1 MNIQT
6 ICEKYQLNKD
16 EQKILTYMNSHR
28 QELRNLSI
36 RELAKRT
43 FTSPSFIIKTCKK
56 IKLSGY
62 SELVFLITNTPKF
75 PNNTE
80 NDLKVKSYVKL
91 FFNLMDKHKDSM
103 IMILSSGFSQ
113 NIANYMSEYLNL
125 HGFRCTANSHLE
137 LFRKN
142 KDALIILIS
151 NSGETKRLAELC
163 IQAKRNNRDILSFV
177 GDSNSTIAKN
187 SSLAISSDT
196 FNPSS
201 FDSHY
206 PQLFFGLTLIY
217 FELLM
222 SYFLSRQ
229 VPFLKTLSS

>member
-43 FTSPSFIIKTCKK
+43 FASPSFIIKTCKK
-56 IKLSGY
+56 MKLSGY
-62 SELVFLITNTPKF
+62 SELVFLITDTPKF

-80 NDLKVKSYVKL
+80 NDLKVKSYVKP
-91 FFNLMDKHKDSM
+91 FSNLMDKHKDSM
-103 IMILSSGFSQ
+103 IMILGSGFSQ
-113 NIANYMSEYLNL
+113 NIANYMSEHLNL

-137 LFRKN
+137 LLRKN
-142 KDALIILIS
+142 KSVLIIVIS

-163 IQAKRNNRDILSFV
+163 IQAQQNNRDILSFV
-177 GDSNSTIAKN
+177 GNSNSTIAQN
-187 SSLAISSDT
+187 STLAISSDT
-196 FNPSS
+196 FNSSS

-222 SYFLSRQ
+222 SYFLSR
-229 VPFLKTLSS
+229 

>member
-80 NDLKVKSYVKL
+80 NALKVKSYVKL

-142 KDALIILIS
+142 KDALIIVIS

-222 SYFLSRQ
+222 SYFLSR
-229 VPFLKTLSS
+229 

>member
-28 QELRNLSI
+28 QELRNLTI

-56 IKLSGY
+56 MKLSGY

-80 NDLKVKSYVKL
+80 NDLKVKSYVKP
-91 FFNLMDKHKDSM
+91 FSNLMDKHKDSM
-103 IMILSSGFSQ
+103 IMILGSGFSQ
-113 NIANYMSEYLNL
+113 NIANYMSEHLNL

-137 LFRKN
+137 LLRKN
-142 KDALIILIS
+142 KNVLIIVIS

-163 IQAKRNNRDILSFV
+163 IQAQQNNRDTLSFV
-177 GDSNSTIAKN
+177 GNSNSTIAQN
-187 SSLAISSDT
+187 STLAISSDT
-196 FNPSS
+196 FNASS
-201 FDSHY
+201 LDSHY

-222 SYFLSRQ
+222 SYFLSR
-229 VPFLKTLSS
+229 

>member
-222 SYFLSRQ
+222 SYFLSR
-229 VPFLKTLSS
+229 

>member
-6 ICEKYQLNKD
+6 ISEKFQLNTD
-16 EQKILTYMNSHR
+16 EQKILIYMNQHR
-28 QELRNLSI
+28 NEIKNINI

-43 FTSPSFIIKTCKK
+43 FTSPSFIVKTCKK
-56 IKLSGY
+56 MKLSGY
-62 SELVFLITNTPKF
+62 SELVFLIADAPNF

-80 NDLKVKSYVKL
+80 NDLKVESYVKP
-91 FFNLMDKHKDSM
+91 FSNLMDKHKDSM
-103 IMILSSGFSQ
+103 IMILGSGYSQ

-125 HGFRCTANSHLE
+125 NGFRCTSNSHLE
-137 LFRKN
+137 MLRKHKN
-142 KDALIILIS
+142 TLIIVIS

-163 IQAKRNNRDILSFV
+163 IQAKKNNRDVISFT
-177 GDSNSTIAKN
+177 GDKNSTIAKH
-187 SSLAISSDT
+187 STLAISSDT
-196 FNPSS
+196 FNPTS

-222 SYFLSRQ
+222 SNFLSN
-229 VPFLKTLSS
+229 

>member
-1 MNIQT
+1 MNIQS

-16 EQKILTYMNSHR
+16 EQKVLLYMNQHSS
-28 QELRNLSI
+28 ELRNLSI

-56 IKLSGY
+56 MKLSGY
-62 SELVFLITNTPKF
+62 SELVFLITDTPKF
-75 PNNTE
+75 PSNTE
-80 NDLKVKSYVKL
+80 NDLKVRSYVKSFSSL
-91 FFNLMDKHKDSM
+91 LSKHRDSM
-103 IMILSSGFSQ
+103 IMILGNGFSQ
-113 NIANYMSEYLNL
+113 NIVNYMSEYFNL

-137 LFRKN
+137 LLRKK
-142 KDALIILIS
+142 KDDLIIVIS
-151 NSGETKRLAELC
+151 NSGETKRLADLC
-163 IQAKRNNRDILSFV
+163 IQAKKNNKDIISFV
-177 GDSNSTIAKN
+177 GNGNSTIANN

-196 FNPSS
+196 FNLSS

-222 SYFLSRQ
+222 SYFLS
-229 VPFLKTLSS
+229 K

>member
-28 QELRNLSI
+28 QELRNLTI

-56 IKLSGY
+56 MKLSGY

-80 NDLKVKSYVKL
+80 NDLKVKSYVKP
-91 FFNLMDKHKDSM
+91 FSNLMDKHKDSM
-103 IMILSSGFSQ
+103 IMILGSGFSQ
-113 NIANYMSEYLNL
+113 NIANYMSEHLNL

-137 LFRKN
+137 LLRKN
-142 KDALIILIS
+142 KNVLIIVIS

-163 IQAKRNNRDILSFV
+163 IQAQQNNRDILSFV
-177 GDSNSTIAKN
+177 GNSNSTIAQN
-187 SSLAISSDT
+187 STLAISSDT
-196 FNPSS
+196 FNASS
-201 FDSHY
+201 LDSHY

-222 SYFLSRQ
+222 SYFLSR
-229 VPFLKTLSS
+229 

>member
-1 MNIQT
+1 MFLWLLTFYQT
-6 ICEKYQLNKD
+6 GPNGLFIFYQVFNL
-16 EQKILTYMNSHR
+16 ILQS
-28 QELRNLSI
+28 
-36 RELAKRT
+36 A
-43 FTSPSFIIKTCKK
+43 KK

-62 SELVFLITNTPKF
+62 SELVFLITDTPKF

-80 NDLKVKSYVKL
+80 NDLKVKSYVKP

-103 IMILSSGFSQ
+103 IMILGSDFSQ

-137 LFRKN
+137 LLRKN
-142 KDALIILIS
+142 KNVLIIVIS

-163 IQAKRNNRDILSFV
+163 IQAQQNNQDILSFV

-187 SSLAISSDT
+187 LSLAIRSDT

-201 FDSHY
+201 FESHY

-222 SYFLSRQ
+222 SYFLSR
-229 VPFLKTLSS
+229 

>member
-56 IKLSGY
+56 ITLSGY

-80 NDLKVKSYVKL
+80 NDLKVKSYVKP
-91 FFNLMDKHKDSM
+91 FFNLMDKHKDSI

-142 KDALIILIS
+142 KDALIIVIS

-222 SYFLSRQ
+222 SYFLS
-229 VPFLKTLSS
+229 K

>member
-62 SELVFLITNTPKF
+62 SELVFLITDTPKF

-80 NDLKVKSYVKL
+80 NDLKVKSYVKP
-91 FFNLMDKHKDSM
+91 FSNLMDKHKDSM
-103 IMILSSGFSQ
+103 IMILGSGFSQ
-113 NIANYMSEYLNL
+113 NIANYMSEHLNL

-137 LFRKN
+137 LLRKN
-142 KDALIILIS
+142 KNVLIIVIS

-163 IQAKRNNRDILSFV
+163 IQAQQNNRDILSFV
-177 GDSNSTIAKN
+177 GNSNSTIAQN
-187 SSLAISSDT
+187 STLAISSDT
-196 FNPSS
+196 FNASS

-206 PQLFFGLTLIY
+206 PQLFFGLTLIH

-222 SYFLSRQ
+222 SYFLSR
-229 VPFLKTLSS
+229 

>member
-177 GDSNSTIAKN
+177 GDSTSTIAKN

-222 SYFLSRQ
+222 SYFLSR
-229 VPFLKTLSS
+229 

>member
-56 IKLSGY
+56 MKLSGY
-62 SELVFLITNTPKF
+62 SELVFLITDTPKF

-80 NDLKVKSYVKL
+80 NDLKVKSYVKP
-91 FFNLMDKHKDSM
+91 FSNLMDKHKDSM
-103 IMILSSGFSQ
+103 IMILGSGFSQ

-137 LFRKN
+137 LLRKN
-142 KDALIILIS
+142 KNVLIIVIS

-163 IQAKRNNRDILSFV
+163 IQAQQNNRDILSFV
-177 GDSNSTIAKN
+177 GNSNSTIAQN
-187 SSLAISSDT
+187 STLAISSDT

-222 SYFLSRQ
+222 SYFLSR
-229 VPFLKTLSS
+229 

>member
-16 EQKILTYMNSHR
+16 EQKILTYMSSHR

-177 GDSNSTIAKN
+177 GDSTSTIAKN

-222 SYFLSRQ
+222 SYFLSR
-229 VPFLKTLSS
+229 

>member
-6 ICEKYQLNKD
+6 ISEKFQLTND
-16 EQKILTYMNSHR
+16 EKKILIYMNQHR
-28 QELRNLSI
+28 SELKNISI

-56 IKLSGY
+56 MKLSGY
-62 SELVFLITNTPKF
+62 SELVFLITDTPNF
-75 PNNTE
+75 PNNSE
-80 NDLKVKSYVKL
+80 NDLKVKSYVKP
-91 FFNLMDKHKDSM
+91 FSKLMDKHKDSM
-103 IMILSSGFSQ
+103 IMILGSGFSQ

-125 HGFRCTANSHLE
+125 NGFRCTANSHLE
-137 LFRKN
+137 MLRKN
-142 KDALIILIS
+142 KDALIIVIS
-151 NSGETKRLAELC
+151 NSGETKRLSELC
-163 IQAKRNNRDILSFV
+163 IQAKKNNRDVLSFV
-177 GDSNSTIAKN
+177 GNTHSTIAKH
-187 SSLAISSDT
+187 STLSISSDT

-222 SYFLSRQ
+222 STFL
-229 VPFLKTLSS
+229 PE

>member
-16 EQKILTYMNSHR
+16 EEKILLYMNEHR
-28 QELRNLSI
+28 SELKNLSI
-36 RELAKRT
+36 CELSKRT
-43 FTSPSFIIKTCKK
+43 FISPSFIVKTCKK
-56 IKLSGY
+56 MKLSGY
-62 SELVFLITNTPKF
+62 SELVFLITDTPKF

-80 NDLKVKSYVKL
+80 NDLKVKSCVKH
-91 FFNLMDKHKDSM
+91 FSNLMDKHKDSM
-103 IMILSSGFSQ
+103 IMILGSGFFQ
-113 NIANYMSEYLNL
+113 NIANYMGEYLNL
-125 HGFRCTANSHLE
+125 YGFRCTANSHLE
-137 LFRKN
+137 LLGKN
-142 KDALIILIS
+142 KDALIIVIS
-151 NSGETKRLAELC
+151 NSGETKLLAELC

-222 SYFLSRQ
+222 SYFLS
-229 VPFLKTLSS
+229 K

>member
-125 HGFRCTANSHLE
+125 HGSRCTANSHLE

-222 SYFLSRQ
+222 SYFLSR
-229 VPFLKTLSS
+229 

>member
-142 KDALIILIS
+142 KDALIIVIS

-222 SYFLSRQ
+222 SYFLSR
-229 VPFLKTLSS
+229 

>member
-16 EQKILTYMNSHR
+16 EEKILLYMNDHR
-28 QELRNLSI
+28 SELKNLRI

-43 FTSPSFIIKTCKK
+43 FTSSSFIVKTCKK
-56 IKLSGY
+56 MGLSGY
-62 SELVFLITNTPKF
+62 SELVFLITDTPKF

-80 NDLKVKSYVKL
+80 NDLKVRSCVKP
-91 FFNLMDKHKDSM
+91 FSNLMDKHKDSM
-103 IMILSSGFSQ
+103 IMILGSGFSQ

-125 HGFRCTANSHLE
+125 YGFRCTANSHLE
-137 LFRKN
+137 LLRKN
-142 KDALIILIS
+142 KDALIIVIS

-163 IQAKRNNRDILSFV
+163 IHAKQNNRDILYFV
-177 GDSNSTIAKN
+177 GDRNSTIAKN
-187 SSLAISSDT
+187 SSLVISSDT
-196 FNPSS
+196 FTPSS

-222 SYFLSRQ
+222 SYFLS
-229 VPFLKTLSS
+229 K